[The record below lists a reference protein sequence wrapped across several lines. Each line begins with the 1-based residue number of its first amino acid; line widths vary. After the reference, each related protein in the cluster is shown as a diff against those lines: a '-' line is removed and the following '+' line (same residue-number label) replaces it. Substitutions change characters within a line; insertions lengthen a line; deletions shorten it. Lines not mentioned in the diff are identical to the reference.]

1 MGIET
6 PTHNQEEVTVEDDVA
21 PFLDSIETPT
31 ENQEEV
37 TVEDV
42 PSVNEENFEEDEVD
56 DPEVSLNKV
65 YKRRNKRI
73 KAMRKWMIRRMRLRI
88 ARIKRNR
95 KLSSRRKMRLIRA
108 VRRRCIKRMAFW
120 TRVLK
125 IYYRRIAKRIQRRRC
140 FRRCRRRG
148 RSGMY
153 LCRLSCRR
161 RY

>member
-1 MGIET
+1 MGDSIET
-6 PTHNQEEVTVEDDVA
+6 PAQNQEEVTVEDDVA

-31 ENQEEV
+31 QNQEEV
-37 TVEDV
+37 IVEDV

-56 DPEVSLNKV
+56 NPEVSSVNKV

-73 KAMRKWMIRRMRLRI
+73 KVMRKLMIRRMRQRI

-108 VRRRCIKRMAFW
+108 VKRFYVKRMAFR

-125 IYYRRIAKRIQRRRC
+125 NYY
-140 FRRCRRRG
+140 G
-148 RSGMY
+148 R
-153 LCRLSCRR
+153 
-161 RY
+161 